1 MRKRAVAT
9 FLVMPPS
16 KYMVVYFVRTLI
28 IWLAMHILSFRFE
41 AFSFPMLLL
50 ALAVMLFL
58 VIGDAE
64 RRGERRFLANLGVS
78 RVALVGLPLS
88 YFVVLEG
95 GLKLGAGGLLP

>member
-1 MRKRAVAT
+1 M
-9 FLVMPPS
+9 MPPS
-16 KYMVVYFVRTLI
+16 KYVAVYFVRTLV
-28 IWLAMHILSFRFE
+28 IWLAMHVMSFRFE

-78 RVALVGLPLS
+78 RIALVGLPLC
-88 YFVVLEG
+88 FFLVLEG
-95 GLKLGAGGLLP
+95 ALKFSVGGLLK